1 MAINKKKAICLV
13 VDQGFSVRYLLRSD
27 IYKVLLNS
35 GHPIVILTPNADE
48 DYFRREFESE
58 NVSVHRY
65 RVDRYE
71 IHYRKSLLH
80 RFMRTVSLF
89 VYPKGRQTNH
99 ARFWYERF
107 VDDLRGRGPAAIP
120 LRVLFPFLIR
130 CLCAWRLLRRALR
143 WTEFRWAPVE
153 HGTLFDEYEVGLL
166 VVTSLGN
173 LSYDLFIMAEA
184 KKRGVRIASLI
195 LSWDNPTTKGSA
207 RLVPDFVVAWSET
220 MKRELVDFHEIPEDR
235 IHVGGVVQYDTYFRP
250 ERLQEKGDLFER
262 FGLNPELRL
271 IFFCL
276 MSPTQFPWNPRLI
289 EMMGRLVEEG
299 AFYSPVQVLFRLHPI
314 YFRVKNGKS
323 VFKEELD
330 RIRSLEKAHAHL
342 HFDFPGNLS
351 RAISYDMPAEEAVK
365 LGSTLRHADVLL
377 CFFSSMM
384 IEASI
389 FDTPVVNVALYE
401 KNRIPT
407 RVIERHEHLKRILR
421 TGGVRIAYTEKE
433 LVHEINAY
441 LQSPER
447 DREGR
452 RRIVEQ
458 EAGPNRGVAGR
469 SIAEYLLKIVQ

>member
-1 MAINKKKAICLV
+1 MAVSNRRTICLV

-27 IYKVLLNS
+27 IYHVLLES
-35 GHPIVILTPNADE
+35 GRPIVILSPNAGE

-58 NVSVHRY
+58 NVRVVRY
-65 RVDRYE
+65 RIEQYAR
-71 IHYRKSLLH
+71 HFRRSRFH
-80 RFMRTVSLF
+80 RLMRTASLF

-99 ARFWYERF
+99 ALFWYERF
-107 VDDLRGRGPAAIP
+107 MKELRGRGRTAFLLSI
-120 LRVLFPFLIR
+120 LFSFFVK
-130 CLCAWRLLRRALR
+130 CLCSSRGFRRALR
-143 WTEFRWAPVE
+143 WMEFKNAPVA
-153 HGTLFDEYEVGLL
+153 HGTFFQDHEVGLL

-184 KKRGVRIASLI
+184 RKRGVRVASLI

-207 RLVPDFVVAWSET
+207 RLVPDTVVAWSET
-220 MKRELVDFHEIPEDR
+220 MKQELVDFHEIPEDR

-262 FGLNPELRL
+262 FGLDPELRL

-289 EMMGRLVEEG
+289 EMMGRLVEKG
-299 AFYSPVQVLFRLHPI
+299 AFCFPVQVLFRLHPI

-351 RAISYDMPAEEAVK
+351 RELSYDMPAEEAVK

-401 KNRIPT
+401 KNAIPT
-407 RVIERHEHLKRILR
+407 GVIERHEHLKRILR

-458 EAGPNRGVAGR
+458 EAGPNRLPNI
-469 SIAEYLLKIVQ
+469 S